1 LIQLPSEKKTTEAID
16 QTKLER
22 TQKILE
28 EQFDISL
35 QNQRLAVR
43 LSNDKTNKD
52 LIDIKDSPVKVLIF
66 KQAIAT

>member
-35 QNQRLAVR
+35 QNQKLAVW

>member
-1 LIQLPSEKKTTEAID
+1 MIQLPSEKKTTEAID

-35 QNQRLAVR
+35 QNQKLAVW